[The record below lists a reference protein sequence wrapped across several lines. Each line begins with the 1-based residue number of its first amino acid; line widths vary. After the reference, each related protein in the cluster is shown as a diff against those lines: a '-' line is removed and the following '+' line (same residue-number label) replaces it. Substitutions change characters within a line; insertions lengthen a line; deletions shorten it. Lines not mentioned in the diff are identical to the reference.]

1 MRWWLGAVLALA
13 LVGGA
18 RPVQADERHATPAP
32 APAPPRP
39 PMRASSTVEV
49 IDSSRDIDE
58 IIGRA
63 GGQPKRPRA
72 LDHDGKEGQRARS
85 GNGQPARDDTSARAD
100 ELRAERPVRPRDHG
114 GDGDKRDQRRQDR
127 ADSRADAR
135 RARANERAHDGRR

>member
-1 MRWWLGAVLALA
+1 MTRRRRATWSATAAALFIGA
-13 LVGGA
+13 
-18 RPVQADERHATPAP
+18 AP
-32 APAPPRP
+32 AAASAGESEKRP
-39 PMRASSTVEV
+39 PPPVRASSTVEV